1 MYTFPRVV
9 ETPLLC
15 VASTVQEYVR
25 RTSDWPP
32 QDEQES
38 PLLRSV
44 RRPHGPVSAAT
55 VGRWLTDVMG
65 AAGIDTS
72 VYRAHSV
79 RGAASSAAARV
90 GMSTADILQCA
101 DWAAVSSS
109 DVFTCATYPIT
120 MRASVLVV
128 LCSLCDCS
136 HL

>member
-1 MYTFPRVV
+1 MV

-25 RTSDWPP
+25 RTADWRP
-32 QDEQES
+32 QGEQES

-44 RRPHGPVSAAT
+44 RRPHSPVSAAT

-79 RGAASSAAARV
+79 RGAASSAAARA

-101 DWAAVSSS
+101 DLAAVSTFRRSYLRDLPDNNAS
-109 DVFTCATYPIT
+109 ESVG
-120 MRASVLVV
+120 RAL
-128 LCSLCDCS
+128 LSLCDS